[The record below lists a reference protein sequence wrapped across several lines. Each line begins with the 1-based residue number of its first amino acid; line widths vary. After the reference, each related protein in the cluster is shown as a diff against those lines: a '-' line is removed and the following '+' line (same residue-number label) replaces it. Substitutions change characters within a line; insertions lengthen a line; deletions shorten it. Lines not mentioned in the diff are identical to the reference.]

1 MAEDSDVDV
10 LVVVAGKNRRERLVV
25 GINFHWISHHFVSL
39 VLGDRPEVVA
49 VEVVAEAL
57 AEGEAV
63 VVEDGR

>member
-25 GINFHWISHHFVSL
+25 GINFDWISHHFVSL